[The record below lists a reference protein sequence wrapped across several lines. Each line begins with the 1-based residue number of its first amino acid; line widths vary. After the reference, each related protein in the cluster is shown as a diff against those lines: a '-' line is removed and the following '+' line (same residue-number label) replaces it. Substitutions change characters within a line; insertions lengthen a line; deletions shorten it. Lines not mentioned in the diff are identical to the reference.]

1 MDLVEQWG
9 ALPRSLEF
17 YAEARDLEQLGP
29 ELAAA
34 LPPRYAQLSAA
45 LAEMVEE
52 FGLLSFT
59 VLDAAR
65 LPNLAAVL
73 RLADRA
79 NGYVY
84 GSAET
89 SEIIERATAEFD
101 VADVYELYR
110 RKEDVDESRSS

>member
-1 MDLVEQWG
+1 VDLVEQWG
-9 ALPRSLEF
+9 ALPRPLEY
-17 YAEARDLEQLGP
+17 YAEARGLEELGP

-34 LPPRYAQLSAA
+34 LPPRYAQLSSA

-84 GSAET
+84 GSTEM
-89 SEIIERATAEFD
+89 SEIVERATAEFD
-101 VADVYELYR
+101 VADAYEMYR
-110 RKEDVDESRSS
+110 RKDDS